1 MNCVFQIMVVS
12 MVNFRVLA
20 HDRTLPGSVL
30 ALCEKAAGGGVGG
43 LAVVC
48 GESASPTLRHYSLPG
63 LKIASEESLPG
74 GGPVGRHVKL
84 QVILEIVVEMDQRN
98 QNPIGTWMLIN
109 VAICRIGD
117 FKVE

>member
-30 ALCEKAAGGGVGG
+30 ALCEKAAGGGGGGGGGG

-74 GGPVGRHVKL
+74 GGPVGRHVKM
-84 QVILEIVVEMDQRN
+84 QVRRHWKSILT
-98 QNPIGTWMLIN
+98 PT
-109 VAICRIGD
+109 
-117 FKVE
+117 

>member
-1 MNCVFQIMVVS
+1 

-30 ALCEKAAGGGVGG
+30 AMCEKSAGTGGSGGG

-48 GESASPTLRHYSLPG
+48 GEAASPTLRHYSLPG

-84 QVILEIVVEMDQRN
+84 QVIHEIVVEMDQRN